1 MHANHAAS
9 RSPRPP
15 ADIPVRSGAAAPGFA
30 QVLGAAPNSRGT
42 ASGPGNSSVGF
53 PQGASPNWGGF
64 QLDPQNW
71 TANRFLRTENAVLNS
86 RRCPPTRP
94 ARSLTA
100 TTPSWGTPSRR
111 VWTTLFGNPLS
122 HSGMLLPVDFATD
135 DGMLGV
141 MDRVDT

>member
-15 ADIPVRSGAAAPGFA
+15 ADIPVRS
-30 QVLGAAPNSRGT
+30 SRGT
-42 ASGPGNSSVGF
+42 ASGPGSSSVRF
-53 PQGASPNWGGF
+53 PQGASPSRGGF

-71 TANRFLRTENAVLNS
+71 TANHFLRTENVVSNFT
-86 RRCPPTRP
+86 PMP
-94 ARSLTA
+94 AD
-100 TTPSWGTPSRR
+100 TPGQVAHGDHAIVGYAISPSMDD
-111 VWTTLFGNPLS
+111 PLRKS
-122 HSGMLLPVDFATD
+122 ARHSGMLLPVDFATD